1 MVFARSLRN
10 EDLLVK
16 YFSFNDLERFLD
28 LLRLLSPRCRD
39 GACLGS
45 GREGDG
51 ARPVSRLTERVRH
64 GDAEILLACIEIFRQ
79 DSLTASAFRRR
90 DDHAVVE
97 MDSVG
102 RAG

>member
-10 EDLLVK
+10 TDLHIK
-16 YFSFNDLERFLD
+16 YFSFNNLGRFLD
-28 LLRLLSPRCRD
+28 LLSLLPPRCRD

-51 ARPVSRLTERVRH
+51 APAVSTLTERVRH

-79 DSLTASAFRRR
+79 NSLTASAFRRR
-90 DDHAVVE
+90 DDHAVVKV
-97 MDSVG
+97 DAVG
-102 RAG
+102 